1 MLFSDKKQALR
12 RLLLGGVLGVTG
24 YLLLSFLTQPGALF
38 TGSLRLDFTFCYN
51 SQVPETLGA
60 ALGLLLW
67 FAFGAEIGVA
77 TLPFADD
84 GPALVCRTLLHFAIM
99 AATLSLWVLLNFQT
113 AQIPFFLLLLALI
126 YLLIWLGRWV
136 GWYAEADAI
145 RKKLGLAPAH
155 SLFHWREIL
164 PYLPFALVLC
174 WAVPGVIRLLDPA
187 DVPVLSAL
195 LLPYVLL
202 PAGGLASG
210 LTLGRRQG
218 LCPLYAILCGLLYLP
233 TVFILYNQTAL
244 FHCVILF
251 AAVFLGS
258 GLGAVWRR
266 KGKREAAA

>member
-1 MLFSDKKQALR
+1 MQEQKRFLIRALIGGAAGVALAALCHKALFSPGFSAPALCQP
-12 RLLLGGVLGVTG
+12 LIDLVGDGAAVVIT
-24 YLLLSFLTQPGALF
+24 YLLCFA
-38 TGSLRLDFTFCYN
+38 
-51 SQVPETLGA
+51 LGA
-60 ALGLLLW
+60 AVGL
-67 FAFGAEIGVA
+67 A
-77 TLPFADD
+77 TLPFADE
-84 GPALVCRTLLHFAIM
+84 GRALVVQSLGHFALTAGIC
-99 AATLSLWVLLNFQT
+99 ALLLGLCFGVRQW
-113 AQIPFFLLLLALI
+113 PSWLLGLGLLALF
-126 YLLIWLGRWV
+126 YVLVWLARWV

-145 RKKLGLAPAH
+145 RKKLG
-155 SLFHWREIL
+155 LFHWREIL

-266 KGKREAAA
+266 RGKREAAA

>member
-1 MLFSDKKQALR
+1 MQEQKRFLIRALIGDAEGVALAALCHKALFSPGFSAPALCQP
-12 RLLLGGVLGVTG
+12 LIDLVGDGAAMVIT
-24 YLLLSFLTQPGALF
+24 YLLCFA
-38 TGSLRLDFTFCYN
+38 
-51 SQVPETLGA
+51 LGA
-60 ALGLLLW
+60 AVGL
-67 FAFGAEIGVA
+67 A
-77 TLPFADD
+77 TLPFADE
-84 GPALVCRTLLHFAIM
+84 GRALVVQSLGHFAFTAGIC
-99 AATLSLWVLLNFQT
+99 ALLLGLCFGVRQW
-113 AQIPFFLLLLALI
+113 PSWLLGLGLLALF
-126 YLLIWLGRWV
+126 YVLVWLARWV

-266 KGKREAAA
+266 RGKREAAA

>member
-1 MLFSDKKQALR
+1 M
-12 RLLLGGVLGVTG
+12 
-24 YLLLSFLTQPGALF
+24 
-38 TGSLRLDFTFCYN
+38 
-51 SQVPETLGA
+51 
-60 ALGLLLW
+60 
-67 FAFGAEIGVA
+67 
-77 TLPFADD
+77 
-84 GPALVCRTLLHFAIM
+84 
-99 AATLSLWVLLNFQT
+99 
-113 AQIPFFLLLLALI
+113 
-126 YLLIWLGRWV
+126 
-136 GWYAEADAI
+136 
-145 RKKLGLAPAH
+145 
-155 SLFHWREIL
+155 
-164 PYLPFALVLC
+164 LC

-266 KGKREAAA
+266 RGKREAAA